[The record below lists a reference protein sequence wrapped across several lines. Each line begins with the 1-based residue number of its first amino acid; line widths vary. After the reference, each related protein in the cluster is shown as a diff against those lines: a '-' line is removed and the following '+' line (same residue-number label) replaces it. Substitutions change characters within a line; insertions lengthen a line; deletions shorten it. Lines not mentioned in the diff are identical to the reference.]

1 MSRRLNVLASH
12 IAAAEPLDSQ
22 PGQQFSGDR
31 GDGFVFTHPE
41 AQHILTNEQRLAY
54 EADGFIVLPGLM
66 ADQAAPFVERF
77 EELLLTE
84 KGDFPDGM
92 QIVRDIGAS

>member
-54 EADGFIVLPGLM
+54 EADGFITGGTLCFTKSVGVSSM
-66 ADQAAPFVERF
+66 AAFCEPPPDRVCTQGGVWTTS
-77 EELLLTE
+77 LNLT
-84 KGDFPDGM
+84 
-92 QIVRDIGAS
+92 